1 MYSNVKQNIK
11 EEMIMAKCCLSCGA
25 VNSDTEN
32 RCKRCGRSLGKS
44 HHVSLT
50 PPNYEKENN
59 KLMLSKKVKY
69 GIVFLLLCIVVAFI
83 VRNFCNGGIVGTWK
97 TDEFVSGDYRICN
110 TIKFNSDNT
119 GFFTQQL
126 LHVDEE
132 RTYPI
137 EWQEIDGN
145 KYMIICEKH
154 EIVIEISNNE
164 FVIEEAFAS
173 ADKENIIYH
182 RD

>member
-1 MYSNVKQNIK
+1 MVKK
-11 EEMIMAKCCLSCGA
+11 FG
-25 VNSDTEN
+25 V
-32 RCKRCGRSLGKS
+32 
-44 HHVSLT
+44 
-50 PPNYEKENN
+50 
-59 KLMLSKKVKY
+59 
-69 GIVFLLLCIVVAFI
+69 IVVLCIVVAF
-83 VRNFCNGGIVGTWK
+83 VVMNFWNRGIVGTWK

-119 GFFTQQL
+119 GFLTSQL
-126 LHVDEE
+126 LHVGEE
-132 RTYPI
+132 STFPI

-145 KYMIICEKH
+145 KYMIICEDQ
-154 EIVIEISNNE
+154 EIVIELGSDE

>member
-1 MYSNVKQNIK
+1 M
-11 EEMIMAKCCLSCGA
+11 
-25 VNSDTEN
+25 
-32 RCKRCGRSLGKS
+32 
-44 HHVSLT
+44 
-50 PPNYEKENN
+50 
-59 KLMLSKKVKY
+59 
-69 GIVFLLLCIVVAFI
+69 VAFI

-154 EIVIEISNNE
+154 EIVIEISYDE
-164 FVIEEAFAS
+164 MVRQAAKS
-173 ADKENIIYH
+173 TQ
-182 RD
+182 